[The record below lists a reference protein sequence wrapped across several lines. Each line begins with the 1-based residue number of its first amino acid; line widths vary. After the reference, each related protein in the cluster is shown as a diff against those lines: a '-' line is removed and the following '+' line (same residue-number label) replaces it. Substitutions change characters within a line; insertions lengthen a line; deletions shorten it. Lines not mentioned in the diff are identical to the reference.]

1 MHLSDEE
8 NKKIDKYLKL
18 MVEKNKVMN
27 LTAITDEKE
36 MKVKHVEDSLTVL
49 EILDELK
56 PKNLVDVGT
65 GAGLPG
71 MIIKITRPEIEV
83 LLIDSLNKRIKFL
96 DEVIAELELKG
107 VSTMHARA
115 EEATRKNADKN
126 EREKFDVAISRAVA
140 RLNTLLEYNLPFVK
154 LGGHMIAMKG
164 PGADDE
170 IAETKK
176 ALEVL
181 GGKLEKVKKLNL
193 SNGDERNIVLIKKI
207 KPTPQKY
214 PRTGNKPKTNPL

>member
-1 MHLSDEE
+1 M
-8 NKKIDKYLKL
+8 K
-18 MVEKNKVMN
+18 KNKVMN

-107 VSTMHARA
+107 ISTMHARA
-115 EEATRKNADKN
+115 EEAARKNADSN

>member
-1 MHLSDEE
+1 MHLSNEE
-8 NKKIDKYLKL
+8 NIKIDKYLEL
-18 MVEKNKVMN
+18 MVKKNEVMN

-56 PKNLVDVGT
+56 PKSLVDVGT

-96 DEVIAELELKG
+96 DEVIYELELKG
-107 VSTMHARA
+107 ISTMHARA
-115 EEATRKNADKN
+115 EEAARKNADSN

-164 PGADDE
+164 PGADEE
-170 IAETKK
+170 IGEAKK

-181 GGKLEKVKKLNL
+181 GGKLEKVKNLNL

>member
-27 LTAITDEKE
+27 LTAITDGKE

-126 EREKFDVAISRAVA
+126 VREKFDVAISRAVA